1 MNEKEL
7 QKFLLK
13 NFSKENESCEWK
25 SWRSLKNAISSRKGD
40 DAISYISAI
49 SNMNG
54 GHLVVGVEDKTLE
67 ILGIADFA
75 DYSIENIKFRIVGNC
90 SNLNSDKFEIQNFVT
105 SDTKKTVWIFCIPK
119 HSFRLPVYAHK
130 KSWQRIGDNLIEMTK
145 DRLDAILNE
154 TSPSEDWSS
163 EIISTATILDLDPA
177 AIVEARKQ
185 FIVRNPKYTEEI
197 GNWDDAKFLNKAK
210 LTIKGQITRTSLIL
224 LGKEESAHFLE
235 SSVKILWEL
244 RTLNNQ
250 IKGGEVFSIP
260 FILAVDE
267 VFTKIRNLKYVHLGI
282 NTLFPDEFLRYEPF
296 SIRESINNAIAHQD
310 YEKRGR
316 INVIEFEDD
325 HLVFSNCGSFLP
337 KSVEN
342 VVLKDSPE
350 EIYRNHFLVE
360 AMKNLNMVET
370 HGGGIKKIFNF
381 QRKRL
386 FPMPDYDFSD
396 GKVKVKITGKVI
408 DEEFSKILKERD
420 LELSTIILLDQVQK
434 KLPINLTEVNLLKK
448 GKLIDGKKGQY
459 FISAKISEIV
469 GQKARYIKN
478 RAFDN
483 AHYKAMILKFLDE
496 WNGASRKDID
506 DLLLDKLS
514 DVLSEK
520 QKKIKINNLLN
531 EMAKRDRSIKNY
543 GTRKTPEW
551 RNLIN
556 KYLINN

>member
-7 QKFLLK
+7 QKFLLE
-13 NFSKENESCEWK
+13 NFPKENECCEWK
-25 SWRSLKNAISSRKGD
+25 SWTSLKSFISGRSGE

-49 SNMNG
+49 SNMQG
-54 GHLVVGVEDKTLE
+54 GHLIVGVKDKTLE

-75 DYSIENIKFRIVGNC
+75 DYSIENIKQRILGNC
-90 SNLNSDKFEIQNFVT
+90 PNLNFNEFEVKNFTT
-105 SDTKKTVWIFCIPK
+105 SDTNKTIWIFYIPK

-130 KSWQRIGDNLIEMTK
+130 KSWQRIGDSLVEMTR
-145 DRLDAILNE
+145 DRLNEILDEIN
-154 TSPSEDWSS
+154 PSEDWSS
-163 EIISTATILDLDPA
+163 AIIPTATIGDLEPA
-177 AIVEARKQ
+177 AINKAREQ
-185 FIVRNPKYTEEI
+185 FSIRNPKYGEEI
-197 GNWDDAKFLNKAK
+197 GGWDDAKFLDKAK

-224 LGKEESAHFLE
+224 LGREESAHFLG

-244 RTLNNQ
+244 RTLDNQ
-250 IKGGEVFSIP
+250 IKAGEVFSIP

-267 VFTKIRNLKYVHLGI
+267 VFVRIRNLKYVHLGN

-325 HLVFSNCGSFLP
+325 HLIFSNCGSFLP
-337 KSVEN
+337 KSVED
-342 VVLKDSPE
+342 VVLQDSPE

-386 FPMPDYDFSD
+386 FPMPDYDFSG

-408 DEEFSKILKERD
+408 NEEFSKTLKERD
-420 LELSTIILLDQVQK
+420 LELRAILLLDQVQK

-448 GKLIDGKKGQY
+448 DKLIDGRKGQY

-483 AHYKAMILKFLDE
+483 AHYKAMILKFLDQY
-496 WNGASRKDID
+496 NDASRKEIN

-514 DVLSEK
+514 DVLSEQ

-556 KYLINN
+556 K